1 MKVLII
7 DDSAEALLLAK
18 ARLAQESLE
27 VICAN
32 SGREGLDTAAAEMPD
47 LILLDVD
54 MPDMSGFTV
63 CQMLQQSPTLCM
75 VPVIFLS
82 GSQDARDKV
91 RGLDLGA
98 VDYVTKPFD
107 AFELRARVRAALRT
121 KRLQDLLLTC
131 TQIDPLTELGN
142 RRALDAGLQQEWSR
156 AERTGTPLALV
167 MVDIDLFKRVNDHF
181 GHHGGDDVLAR
192 VASILRNQ
200 CRQCDRVFR
209 YGGEEFV
216 LLLPGESAASAANVA
231 DRCRRAIAQWPVKT
245 VKGVVEVTAS
255 FGTADSRQAS
265 CSQELIDLA
274 DAAMYNAKRQGRNC
288 VCLAQQPQL
297 RRAV

>member
-1 MKVLII
+1 MKVLIV
-7 DDSAEALLLAK
+7 DDCAEALLIAK

-27 VICAN
+27 VVCAS
-32 SGREGLDTAAAEMPD
+32 SGREGLDTAAATMPD

-63 CQMLQQSPTLCM
+63 CEMLQQSPALCM

-82 GSQDARDKV
+82 ASQDAHDKV

-142 RRALDAGLQQEWSR
+142 RRALDAGLQQEWAR
-156 AERTGTPLALV
+156 AERTGSPLAVV
-167 MVDIDLFKRVNDHF
+167 MADIDYFKRINDQF
-181 GHHGGDDVLAR
+181 GHHAGDDVLSR
-192 VASILRNQ
+192 VAAVLRNQ
-200 CRQCDRVFR
+200 CRQCDRLFR

-216 LLLPGESAASAANVA
+216 ILLPAETAASASNVA
-231 DRCRRAIAQWPVKT
+231 DRCRRTVAQWPVKT
-245 VKGVVEVTAS
+245 IRGIIEVTLS

-265 CSQELIDLA
+265 CTQELLDLA
-274 DAAMYNAKRQGRNC
+274 DAAMYDAKHQGRNC
-288 VCLAQQPQL
+288 VRVAHQPTL
-297 RRAV
+297 RTAI